1 MKICP
6 NCKQSNSDQ
15 SNFCSSC
22 GMPISDVPSEE
33 EKAPASSLPG
43 GFSGLKPD
51 IVSAPEEKA
60 PKTAD
65 EKQLE
70 ELQQSGG
77 LKVEYEPDDESD
89 SDKEKKEG
97 AEDSDSDDNS
107 PKPAI
112 IAVVLILS
120 ALVLLLGTIVVLQMI
135 NQSGSKEPTFNPPK
149 IDTMEESQV
158 TYFDSS
164 YNDDWKNSR
173 PSDEGEQEFE
183 DLSSPQSEQP
193 ITSPDS
199 QEDRISNEFESSD
212 LEESQTY
219 RAQYVMKVRGE
230 PSMNAD
236 QVGRLSENEE
246 VKIDEVSKQNDGSTW
261 GRISGTS
268 HWVCLNDGET
278 TYLERVN

>member
-6 NCKQSNSDQ
+6 NCKQSNPDQ
-15 SNFCSSC
+15 ANFCSSC
-22 GMPISDVPSEE
+22 GMPLSDVPSEE

-77 LKVEYEPDDESD
+77 LKIEYEPDDEPESD
-89 SDKEKKEG
+89 QKKKEG
-97 AEDSDSDDNS
+97 EEDSDSDDNS
-107 PKPAI
+107 PKPAV

-149 IDTMEESQV
+149 IDTLEESKV

-183 DLSSPQSEQP
+183 DLSSPSSQQETNP
-193 ITSPDS
+193 VS
-199 QEDRISNEFESSD
+199 QENSASQEFDSSD

-219 RAQYVMKVRGE
+219 RAQYVMKVRSK
-230 PSMNAD
+230 PSMDAD
-236 QVGRLSENEE
+236 QVGRLAENEE

-268 HWVCLNDGET
+268 HWVCLNDSEM
-278 TYLERVN
+278 TYMERVN

>member
-6 NCKQSNSDQ
+6 NCKQSNPDQ
-15 SNFCSSC
+15 ANFCSSC
-22 GMPISDVPSEE
+22 GLPLSDVASEE

-77 LKVEYEPDDESD
+77 LKVEYEPDDESEPD
-89 SDKEKKEG
+89 QKKKGGE
-97 AEDSDSDDNS
+97 EDSDPDDNS
-107 PKPAI
+107 PKPAV

-149 IDTMEESQV
+149 IDSMEESKV

-183 DLSSPQSEQP
+183 DLSSPSSEQAAN
-193 ITSPDS
+193 SAS
-199 QEDRISNEFESSD
+199 QETSSSQEFDSSD

-230 PSMNAD
+230 PSMDAD
-236 QVGRLSENEE
+236 QVGRLAENEE

-268 HWVCLNDGET
+268 HWVCLSDSET
-278 TYLERVN
+278 TYMERVN